1 MSGSG
6 TLPNA
11 VWGLRDE
18 DNIIRGE
25 AMVLP
30 NLEGQ
35 AQHYTVWT
43 GKFVRCL
50 HLKKCKPTTFIMVDL
65 QPPLT
70 SMVGLHQW
78 VYTGQTCWSIRYQ
91 SIWHVH
97 F

>member
-30 NLEGQ
+30 NLKGQ
-35 AQHYTVWT
+35 AQHYTV
-43 GKFVRCL
+43 
-50 HLKKCKPTTFIMVDL
+50 
-65 QPPLT
+65 
-70 SMVGLHQW
+70 
-78 VYTGQTCWSIRYQ
+78 
-91 SIWHVH
+91 
-97 F
+97 